1 MICATPVS
9 LIFTS
14 LLREKGW
21 CRGMTEREAKAIE
34 WLKDVRDHNVINLEF
49 MDLVAQVLIRSIEEL
64 QKYREIGTVE
74 KFQEVS
80 NIIKE
85 IEEAESEELAETI
98 DEYIEELEKKIEEY
112 KAIGTVE
119 ECRAAIEKQKAK
131 KPVYKETHTEKNKST
146 SIIPYKK

>member
-1 MICATPVS
+1 
-9 LIFTS
+9 
-14 LLREKGW
+14 
-21 CRGMTEREAKAIE
+21 
-34 WLKDVRDHNVINLEF
+34 

-74 KFQEVS
+74 KFREVT
-80 NIIKE
+80 NTIKE

-98 DEYIEELEKKIEEY
+98 DKYIEELEKKIEEY